1 MGGLRGLGLVEEG
14 FGVSEVGLGVYRF
27 WEVCH
32 FAMHFS
38 LALDLFRDHWRLDAF
53 WL

>member
-27 WEVCH
+27 GRFVILQCI
-32 FAMHFS
+32 S
-38 LALDLFRDHWRLDAF
+38 L